1 MTEIRG
7 LYAITDPVL
16 TPENR
21 MADACEA
28 ALRGGAHLLQYR
40 DKDASPALRRQRAT
54 TLAELCRRH
63 GALFLVNDDPELA
76 CEVGAAGVH
85 MGQRDGAIAAARK
98 LLGPDALIG
107 ISCHGEPA
115 LARQA
120 ADAGADY
127 VAMGR
132 FHPSRTKPHAPP
144 ASLEALEE
152 TCRELS
158 IPVVAIGGINPDNA
172 GPLLRAGASAIA
184 VIHGLFAAGDIEAR
198 AREFTR
204 IIESEGPLRPPDSR
218 PGEAT

>member
-16 TPENR
+16 TPDER
-21 MADACEA
+21 MGEACEA
-28 ALRGGAHLLQYR
+28 ALRGGARLLQYR
-40 DKDASPALRRQRAT
+40 DKEASPQLRRQRAKE
-54 TLAELCRRH
+54 LAQLCRHH
-63 GALFLVNDDPELA
+63 GALFLVNDDPALA
-76 CEVGAAGVH
+76 REAGAQGVH
-85 MGQRDGAIAAARK
+85 LGQGDSAIAQARE
-98 LLGPDALIG
+98 LLGKDAIIG
-107 ISCHGEPA
+107 VSCHGEPG

-120 ADAGADY
+120 QQAGADY

-132 FHPSRTKPHAPP
+132 FHPSPTKPRAPP
-144 ASLEALEE
+144 ASLEALEQ

-184 VIHGLFAAGDIEAR
+184 VIHGLFATDDVEAR

-204 IIESEGPLRPPDSR
+204 IIESG
-218 PGEAT
+218 GEAAPLS